1 METNAVAL
9 DAGETGEALPV
20 DSFLQ
25 GPDRLEVPIS
35 ALEHFSYCP
44 RQCALIHVEQ
54 TFEDNLYTA
63 MGTIAHSRVD
73 SGDASH
79 ARGVRVVRGID
90 LWSDRLGLR
99 GKADAVEFVG
109 DRATGTEVPVPVE
122 YKIGR
127 KVHRHALFQL
137 CAQALC
143 LEEMLGT
150 AVPRGVIWSVGA
162 RRRTEVALDAELR
175 RETEDMVEKVRTLLS
190 GVRLPPAINDARCPK
205 CSLVHACLPAV
216 VASPARIRGL
226 ASSLYRPLAGPVGA
240 GTVDASDED
249 DTILTVLPAWGAMVE
264 DDDDGG

>member
-1 METNAVAL
+1 MAQNFSQPEHSHPANGL
-9 DAGETGEALPV
+9 WEA
-20 DSFLQ
+20 
-25 GPDRLEVPIS
+25 PDRLEVPIS
-35 ALEHFSYCP
+35 APEHFSYCP

-63 MGTIAHSRVD
+63 LGTIAHQRVD
-73 SGDASH
+73 AGEGTH
-79 ARGVRVVRGID
+79 ARGVRVVRSID

-99 GKADAVEFVG
+99 GRADAVEFVR
-109 DRATGTEVPVPVE
+109 DSLTGQEVPVPVE

-150 AVPRGVIWSVGA
+150 TVPAGVIWSVSA
-162 RRRTEVALDAELR
+162 RRRTDVVLTANLR
-175 RETEDMVEKVRTLLS
+175 AETEAMVEAVRSVLAAT
-190 GVRLPPAINDARCPK
+190 VLPLAVNDARCPK
-205 CSLVHACLPAV
+205 CSLVHACLPSV

-226 ASSLYRPLAGPVGA
+226 ALSLYRPLAGPVA
-240 GTVDASDED
+240 NKKIDTPDED
-249 DTILTVLPAWGAMVE
+249 SDLLTVMPAWGDRVV